1 MVGGW
6 YIQAEHRHRNPRLV
20 RTGRLT
26 EIPGT
31 GPCYLT
37 TNQSRKIIYPAA
49 LPLKTAYKNSPPKLI
64 RPSEPFEQ
72 AGVPF
77 LLAQPCNK
85 PFSASDSCIC
95 FCLALLCL
103 QHTNS
108 CYTIQQSLKGMGAHS
123 VKWSTVVAS
132 ISTPQRNRQRLPPFC
147 PGVPGRGH
155 PTKSQGL
162 FWGRSEFP
170 GQREEDDCKEERDFF
185 FFPGGNFT
193 SGQRTL
199 EMQGERVHLGEA

>member
-1 MVGGW
+1 MGRVVGGW
-6 YIQAEHRHRNPRLV
+6 YIQAEHRHGNPRLV

-37 TNQSRKIIYPAA
+37 TNQSRKITYPAA
-49 LPLKTAYKNSPPKLI
+49 LPLNTAYKNSPPKLI
-64 RPSEPFEQ
+64 RQSEPFEQ

-85 PFSASDSCIC
+85 PFSVSDSCIS

-123 VKWSTVVAS
+123 VKWGTVVAS
-132 ISTPQRNRQRLPPFC
+132 ISTPQRSRQRLPPIL
-147 PGVPGRGH
+147 P
-155 PTKSQGL
+155 
-162 FWGRSEFP
+162 
-170 GQREEDDCKEERDFF
+170 
-185 FFPGGNFT
+185 
-193 SGQRTL
+193 
-199 EMQGERVHLGEA
+199 